1 MRKSLVVVLVA
12 MAGSVVAA
20 PIGTAGTAHEGEFFY
35 LCEFSHRSQNDPILY
50 PGKAG
55 ASPRNDFYGNMTTNA
70 DSTAQ
75 SLVAGKTTCRV
86 LDDKSAY
93 WFATLMRKGKVQKPW
108 KVHIYYRNQV
118 AAHPRPFP
126 LGLEYLA
133 GDPNATRKQRDWEQ
147 RYFWQCGDT
156 VASTHF
162 AKPPDCPDDGNPEPG
177 SSTGDTLTLMIR
189 FPQCWDGTRKDS
201 KNHHAHIVYPVN
213 DACPKDH
220 PVLVPQLQ
228 VHVQWAINNGASG
241 PKLSLSSGSIFG
253 IHAEFFDAWKK
264 ARLRS
269 LIKSCIDAGVSCHP
283 NDLSP

>member
-1 MRKSLVVVLVA
+1 AYGCAVPPARVVEGVRLMRKSLVVVLVA

-118 AAHPRPFP
+118 TAHPRPFP

-147 RYFWQCGDT
+147 RYFWECGDT

-162 AKPPDCPDDGNPEPG
+162 AKPPGGPDDGNTEAGGPAGRRIE
-177 SSTGDTLTLMIR
+177 
-189 FPQCWDGTRKDS
+189 
-201 KNHHAHIVYPVN
+201 
-213 DACPKDH
+213 
-220 PVLVPQLQ
+220 VLLRLLQ
-228 VHVQWAINNGASG
+228 H
-241 PKLSLSSGSIFG
+241 
-253 IHAEFFDAWKK
+253 
-264 ARLRS
+264 R
-269 LIKSCIDAGVSCHP
+269 
-283 NDLSP
+283 